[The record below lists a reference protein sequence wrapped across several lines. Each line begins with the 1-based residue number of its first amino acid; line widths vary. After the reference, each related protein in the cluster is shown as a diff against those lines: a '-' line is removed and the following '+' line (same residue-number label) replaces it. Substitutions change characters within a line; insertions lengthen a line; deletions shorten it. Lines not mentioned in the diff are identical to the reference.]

1 MPSSWGPKSDRRSRR
16 YSCFRFDAQR
26 KLLARWVVRGWVRG
40 KGGMGRGTSATR
52 TCSHSCMSTDKDSD
66 NPVNGTDNADKAT
79 DNPINGTDTSIKDTE
94 RQAQA
99 ETRSASRMTRSNRS
113 SRATSAPR
121 LGPPHH
127 FRCRRIAIQTDSRRA
142 EGRHRHESLCLN
154 NSSRACSRSLI
165 RTRGRSLVQQP
176 SIARSGGGVACRAL
190 RVL

>member
-52 TCSHSCMSTDKDSD
+52 TCSHSCMSTDKDY
-66 NPVNGTDNADKAT
+66 GTDNADKGT
-79 DNPINGTDTSIKDTE
+79 DNPINGTDISIKDTE

-113 SRATSAPR
+113 SRATSAPG

-176 SIARSGGGVACRAL
+176 SIARGGGGVACRAL
-190 RVL
+190 GEL